1 MAVVVRGLVRPLLAS
16 SLTVLCPLLPVLALA
31 GQAAATAAPSF
42 EEVAAEAARARE
54 SGAADEAIR
63 WYRRGVRMRPQ
74 WDEGWWY
81 LATGL
86 YEGDHYAEA
95 AGAFG
100 RFLAVKPQPGPA
112 RALRG
117 LCLFQAKDYKAA
129 LRELARWMAEGS
141 VGNPEIQQAAWYH
154 LAVLRIREG
163 QFELA
168 LEPMTQLCRSG
179 AESPRVV
186 RAAGLKLRRSPML
199 PSEVPQESEEL
210 LDLAGRAGYSWIAL
224 KVDDAQVRFKAL
236 LERFPQAPNAHY
248 CYGLFLLSQG
258 ADDAALAQFR
268 EEMAAQ
274 PLSVYPRL
282 ETAFELLKRGD
293 YAAAKPHAEEAVRL
307 APGLF
312 AAHNALGRIL
322 VELDEVP
329 RGVTELE
336 EAARLAPESPEMYFA
351 LAHAYSRAGRAAD
364 AERARATF
372 QKLDAARRAA
382 KAHTAE
388 GGA

>member
-1 MAVVVRGLVRPLLAS
+1 MTVAVRGLARPLLIP
-16 SLTVLCPLLPVLALA
+16 SLTVLCLTQPLPALA
-31 GQAAATAAPSF
+31 GQDAAPAPSPSF
-42 EEVAAEAARARE
+42 EEVAARAARARE

-86 YEGDHYAEA
+86 YEGDRYAEA
-95 AGAFG
+95 ATAFA
-100 RFLAVKPQPGPA
+100 RFLALKPQPGPA

-117 LCLFQAKDYKAA
+117 LCLFQVKDYPEAS
-129 LRELARWMAEGS
+129 RDLARWMADGS
-141 VGNPEIQQAAWYH
+141 IGNAETQQVAWYH
-154 LAVLRIREG
+154 LAILRIREG

-179 AESPRVV
+179 AESPRLV
-186 RAAGLKLRRSPML
+186 RAAGLMLLRFATL
-199 PSEVPQESEEL
+199 PTEVPREKEEL
-210 LDLAGRAGYSWIAL
+210 VDLAGRAGYSWIAL
-224 KVDDAQVRFKAL
+224 RVDDAQARFRAL
-236 LERFPQAPNAHY
+236 LERFPEAPNAHY

-258 ADDAALAQFR
+258 SDDAALAQFG
-268 EEMAAQ
+268 EEMKVQ

-293 YAAAKPHAEEAVRL
+293 YADARPYAEEAVRL

-322 VELDEVP
+322 VELDQVP
-329 RGVTELE
+329 RGIGELE

-351 LAHAYSRAGRAAD
+351 LAHAYGRAGRT
-364 AERARATF
+364 AEAEKARTTF
-372 QKLDAARRAA
+372 QKLDAARRAG
-382 KAHTAE
+382 KV
-388 GGA
+388 GRP

>member
-1 MAVVVRGLVRPLLAS
+1 MTVAVRGLARPLLIP
-16 SLTVLCPLLPVLALA
+16 SLTVLCLTQPLPALA
-31 GQAAATAAPSF
+31 GQDAAPAPSPSF
-42 EEVAAEAARARE
+42 EEVAARAARARE

-63 WYRRGVRMRPQ
+63 WYRSGVRMRPQ

-86 YEGDHYAEA
+86 YEGDRYAEA
-95 AGAFG
+95 ATAFA
-100 RFLAVKPQPGPA
+100 RFLALKPQPGPA

-117 LCLFQAKDYKAA
+117 LCLFQVKDYPEAS
-129 LRELARWMAEGS
+129 RDLARWMADGS
-141 VGNPEIQQAAWYH
+141 IGNAETQQVAWYH
-154 LAVLRIREG
+154 LAILRIREG

-179 AESPRVV
+179 AESPRLV
-186 RAAGLKLRRSPML
+186 RAAGLMLLRFATL
-199 PSEVPQESEEL
+199 PTEVPREKEEL
-210 LDLAGRAGYSWIAL
+210 VDLAGRAGYSWIAL
-224 KVDDAQVRFKAL
+224 RVDDAQARFRAL
-236 LERFPQAPNAHY
+236 LERFPEAPNAHY

-258 ADDAALAQFR
+258 SDDAALAQFG
-268 EEMAAQ
+268 EEMKVQ

-293 YAAAKPHAEEAVRL
+293 YADARPYAEEAVRL

-322 VELDEVP
+322 VELDQVP
-329 RGVTELE
+329 RGIGELE

-351 LAHAYSRAGRAAD
+351 LAHAYGRAGRT
-364 AERARATF
+364 AEAEKARTTF
-372 QKLDAARRAA
+372 QKLDAARRAG
-382 KAHTAE
+382 KV
-388 GGA
+388 GRP